1 MSDTRSQEQP
11 TVEAIPD
18 IVSHEDATPTS
29 EGTGNASSQPFRED
43 KEKPGNDA
51 PATPEP
57 VAGTST
63 APSSTA
69 QSTSPS
75 PPSPS
80 ESSDT
85 LSSPELATIP
95 LPVEVDADE
104 KWWDLRMSWS
114 GKTYDIKVG
123 SNDL

>member
-18 IVSHEDATPTS
+18 IVSHEDATRTS
-29 EGTGNASSQPFRED
+29 EGTGNVPSQPHED
-43 KEKPGNDA
+43 NKRPGNDA
-51 PATPEP
+51 SATPES

-63 APSSTA
+63 ASSSTA
-69 QSTSPS
+69 QPTSPS

-85 LSSPELATIP
+85 LSSPELTTIP

-104 KWWDLRMSWS
+104 KWWNLKMSWS
-114 GKTYDIKVG
+114 SKTYDIKVG